1 MTMSAER
8 PRLLVP
14 GLLPADPAL
23 ERYRVHPGAVT
34 AVELD
39 PGDVLTVI
47 DAEGR
52 QRGELTVL
60 AGGAEDY
67 GALGTEADTP
77 PPSSGAMAARSAV
90 TGSLAGTGARSRPGA
105 GRGAVR
111 RVVAGRDTRPSSPRG
126 GACTAVVAAPG
137 GPMSVA
143 ADNPPSDLVLEV
155 RRVSPRRPEQRPLPP
170 PLADPAARPAG
181 GHRLGTV
188 LRGQGRPVH
197 PGDRRRGPPVLR
209 LPRVLRPAAGRAE
222 PNAAW
227 TPPRPAT

>member
-1 MTMSAER
+1 MSAER

-47 DAEGR
+47 DEEGR

-67 GALGTEADTP
+67 GVLGTEADTAATVLR
-77 PPSSGAMAARSAV
+77 SMAARSPV
-90 TGSLAGTGARSRPGA
+90 IRSLAGRGLDPAQARAVALFGEWSPA
-105 GRGAVR
+105 GTRAEFAAR
-111 RVVAGRDTRPSSPRG
+111 RSL
-126 GACTAVVAAPG
+126 TAVVAAPG

-143 ADNPPSDLVLEV
+143 AGNPPSDLVLEG
-155 RRVSPRRPEQRPLPP
+155 RR
-170 PLADPAARPAG
+170 
-181 GHRLGTV
+181 
-188 LRGQGRPVH
+188 GRP
-197 PGDRRRGPPVLR
+197 GG
-209 LPRVLRPAAGRAE
+209 AGR
-222 PNAAW
+222 
-227 TPPRPAT
+227 